1 MNGKG
6 RSSVSSE
13 DMILI
18 FLIYDQVRVSFQL
31 TSDEII
37 IVNSLNVLHEQAVNW
52 ITLHLKNAETQ
63 SEM

>member
-6 RSSVSSE
+6 RSSVSSQ

>member
-6 RSSVSSE
+6 RSSVSSQ

-52 ITLHLKNAETQ
+52 ITLHFKNAETQ

>member
-37 IVNSLNVLHEQAVNW
+37 IVNSLNVLHE
-52 ITLHLKNAETQ
+52 
-63 SEM
+63 